1 MTVSLYG
8 LAFDCADAAELAGFW
23 AGVLGRSVD
32 EGATSDFAAIG
43 MQDVRGGGSAW
54 LFQKVPETKRTKNR
68 VHPDLVTADLDTEV
82 ERIAGLGA
90 AKQAEYEQGGT
101 RWWTLTDPE
110 GNEFDVALAN
120 G

>member
-23 AGVLGRSVD
+23 AAVLSRSVD

-43 MQDVRGGGSAW
+43 MHAPDGGSAW
-54 LFQKVPETKRTKNR
+54 LFQKVPEGKTAKNR
-68 VHPDLVTADLDTEV
+68 VHPDFATADLDAEV
-82 ERIAGLGA
+82 GRIVSLGA
-90 AKQAEYEQGGT
+90 GKHAEYEEGGT

-110 GNEFDVALAN
+110 GNEFDVASGN